1 MEGSFLSF
9 LDPSL
14 ISTNHFIGCI
24 RNVLSNGYYL
34 NTPDGLLS
42 DYSKPGECPC
52 TVTDSCAEMRLS
64 NIIVPWYTWLT
75 MALVFLLLAMI
86 LALTLLSCL
95 RRRQELKTL
104 KGFYTDDTRDSI
116 IDYK

>member
-1 MEGSFLSF
+1 
-9 LDPSL
+9 
-14 ISTNHFIGCI
+14 
-24 RNVLSNGYYL
+24 
-34 NTPDGLLS
+34 
-42 DYSKPGECPC
+42 
-52 TVTDSCAEMRLS
+52 
-64 NIIVPWYTWLT
+64 